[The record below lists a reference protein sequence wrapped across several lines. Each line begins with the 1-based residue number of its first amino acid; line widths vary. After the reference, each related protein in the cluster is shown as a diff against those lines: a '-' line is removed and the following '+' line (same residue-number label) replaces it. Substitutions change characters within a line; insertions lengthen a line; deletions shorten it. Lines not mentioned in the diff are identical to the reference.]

1 MESLRVVADKNI
13 SAGEELTF
21 KYIIT
26 GGKIANKI

>member
-21 KYIIT
+21 NYGNNWWKNR
-26 GGKIANKI
+26 K